1 MATIADALQALSRRI
16 DDLSTQVS
24 DLSCEMKTRAA
35 TPADAVDELNRRVV
49 SQQLR
54 IDALVRAI
62 AVLKATIG
70 GLPSAGG
77 DPRSTAEGLDSV
89 VDPVAAVAP
98 DAEFR
103 AVLDAA

>member
-1 MATIADALQALSRRI
+1 MD
-16 DDLSTQVS
+16 

-35 TPADAVDELNRRVV
+35 APADAVDELNRRVV

-70 GLPSAGG
+70 ELPPSDG
-77 DPRSTAEGLDSV
+77 DPLGGTVEGLDPG
-89 VDPVAAVAP
+89 VDPVAAGVPEAGLRVA
-98 DAEFR
+98 
-103 AVLDAA
+103 LDAG